1 MIAQE
6 KRIRMM
12 FLRPKPGIS
21 TNAHKCHLSGRA
33 FSKFFTLT
41 PYLFVW
47 LTTSPFHHSD
57 FYSFVPHT
65 RTLSFLFLSFF
76 FFSSLPLRSPHSS
89 SSFPF
94 SFLFLL
100 SLLPCSSTRFPLPF
114 SFSSI
119 FFLSSSLSR
128 THSRLQIC
136 REDTARKRSR
146 RRRRRRK
153 GFQSCTFGEVKILG
167 FSFHFHFTH

>member
-12 FLRPKPGIS
+12 FLRPKPGIF

-100 SLLPCSSTRFPLPF
+100 SLLPCRTQQPLPCSSTRFPLPF

-119 FFLSSSLSR
+119 FFLSSSLPHTH
-128 THSRLQIC
+128 THSEPM
-136 REDTARKRSR
+136 RETNP
-146 RRRRRRK
+146 
-153 GFQSCTFGEVKILG
+153 
-167 FSFHFHFTH
+167 